1 MVYRVKHFM
10 SAKIHTIYLESA
22 RDTNVTVGREIM
34 IPWSTKIPFAIVKV
48 VGHGRYEAHV
58 LVQFIRPA

>member
-1 MVYRVKHFM
+1 MKTY
-10 SAKIHTIYLESA
+10 TIRLESKV
-22 RDTNVTVGREIM
+22 RVGSEIM
-34 IPWSTKIPFAIVKV
+34 IPWSTEVPFAIVKV

>member
-1 MVYRVKHFM
+1 M